1 MSDDLLSKLVA
12 NGGGRKAK
20 VAELSN
26 PVRASAAARM
36 RTSVPESR
44 RAGQYV
50 RVTATLLPET
60 VEALEEVQREL
71 SAEAQRVLGI
81 ETGVKLTDV
90 LRMVI
95 AAGLEAW
102 HEGRLEAGL
111 EVKTGEPTVAIGS
124 WSRRPIFGVGRGER
138 ATSRPI
144 PTTGTNKT

>member
-1 MSDDLLSKLVA
+1 MSDDLLSKLAA
-12 NGGGRKAK
+12 NGGGGRKGKA
-20 VAELSN
+20 AELSN

-71 SAEAQRVLGI
+71 SAEAERVLGI
-81 ETGVKLTDV
+81 GTGVKMTDV
-90 LRMVI
+90 LRIMI

-102 HEGRLEAGL
+102 RDGRLEVGL
-111 EVKTGEPTVAIGS
+111 EARTGEPTAAIGS
-124 WSRRPIFGVGRGER
+124 WGRRP
-138 ATSRPI
+138 
-144 PTTGTNKT
+144 